1 MNRLQRMGNKLEEMR
16 KKEERKTK
24 RYWKLS
30 PIERMEYDQKRD
42 RINEKHHDNFFV
54 LTIAGIKVT
63 LLFFFLSSLI
73 MIDGEYSIGA
83 AMIMFKLLAFIF
95 FRVIMIAIGLDI
107 LYAILDIFFGKRR
120 EKEIKKL
127 DKRFKL

>member
-1 MNRLQRMGNKLEEMR
+1 MNKLQRMGNKLEEMR
-16 KKEERKTK
+16 KKEEKKKK

-42 RINEKHHDNFFV
+42 RINEKYNDNFFI

-63 LLFFFLSSLI
+63 LFFFFLLSLL
-73 MIDGEYSIGA
+73 MIGGGYSIGA
-83 AMIMFKLLAFIF
+83 AMIMFKLLAFVF
-95 FRVIMIAIGLDI
+95 CRVIMIAIGLDI
-107 LYAILDIFFGKRR
+107 LYVILDIFFGKRR